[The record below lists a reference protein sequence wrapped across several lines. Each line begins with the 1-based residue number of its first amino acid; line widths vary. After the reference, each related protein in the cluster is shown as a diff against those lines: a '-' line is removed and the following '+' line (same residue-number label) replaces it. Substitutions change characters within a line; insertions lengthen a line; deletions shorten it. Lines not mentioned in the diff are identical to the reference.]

1 MDSPPDA
8 GAVSQLCS
16 EIGSMA
22 LPKAP
27 TPIEGH
33 WEENVCI
40 AQPAEEAGMQLSPP
54 QAPSP
59 PWSVGNQFGISYDE
73 LLRDFD
79 RDAGS
84 LFYGGAQ
91 GSPLG
96 FLDRS
101 SIDDDAA
108 WTMSAAGATSPLPP
122 TLFAES
128 GSPEAAG
135 SVLREGAVAAAF
147 AVGMMSVSPPKDNKG
162 CAADPVEG
170 RLRSST
176 PMRTAY
182 VRKYTEEVTV
192 VADSPSPEK
201 RVAKCTAEVITIV
214 DSPSPPRMHARAS
227 RGGNLE
233 DVKACVKDLADKLQE
248 LIDVLRAL

>member
-22 LPKAP
+22 LPKA
-27 TPIEGH
+27 
-33 WEENVCI
+33 
-40 AQPAEEAGMQLSPP
+40 QLAEEAEMQLSSP

-59 PWSVGNQFGISYDE
+59 PWSVGNQFGMSYNE

-96 FLDRS
+96 FLNR

-108 WTMSAAGATSPLPP
+108 WLMSAAGAASPVPS

-135 SVLREGAVAAAF
+135 SVLR
-147 AVGMMSVSPPKDNKG
+147 
-162 CAADPVEG
+162 
-170 RLRSST
+170 RSST

-182 VRKYTEEVTV
+182 VRKYTAEVTV
-192 VADSPSPEK
+192 VAASPSPEK

-214 DSPSPPRMHARAS
+214 DSPSPPRMQARAS